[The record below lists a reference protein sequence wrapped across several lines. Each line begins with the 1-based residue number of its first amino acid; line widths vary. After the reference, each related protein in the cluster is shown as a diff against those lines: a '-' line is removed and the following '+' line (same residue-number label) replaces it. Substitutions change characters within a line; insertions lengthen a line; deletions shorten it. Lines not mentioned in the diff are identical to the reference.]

1 MHCKSLIVCGAM
13 EDYIFSISVFFQHK
27 IGVYCICLQI
37 YRRNMSTRSYTYTSH
52 SMTMKFLC
60 LMKEIIKQIMCSQE
74 KGFKLNRFMGKI
86 LHMRGNCSMKERNKN
101 EFRQMSGIQQ
111 LSLLSIK
118 SLFYVHAFFCSSIQN
133 FHFILF

>member
-1 MHCKSLIVCGAM
+1 
-13 EDYIFSISVFFQHK
+13 
-27 IGVYCICLQI
+27 
-37 YRRNMSTRSYTYTSH
+37 MSTRSYTYTSH

-118 SLFYVHAFFCSSIQN
+118 SLFYVHVFFLFFNPKLS
-133 FHFILF
+133 FHFILNTCVRIIIA